1 MKPIGWIYLTT
12 NLVNGKIYVGKH
24 EILENKKLNA
34 TYIGSGRLFK
44 RALKKY
50 GEENFKRK
58 ILRLCYTLHELRIWE
73 HVYIVKY
80 KSYVRSIGYNI
91 AKGDVNTSEYNPAKL
106 PEVRKKMSESA
117 TIRCSTEEYKKSV
130 SDRMKGKKHNED
142 FKRKVSLKLKGRIL
156 TEEHKKKIS
165 DSNKGK
171 KKSKEAVQKMRK
183 SLIEKGYKHTE
194 EWGKIHSEMMSG
206 ANHPMFGKHLT
217 EETKQRISK
226 KLRGKKAT
234 EETKRKLSESRKKEK
249 HWNFGKH
256 WNEEVKK
263 KISDANRGKKRNDEQ
278 KKFMSCRMKGKNNP
292 MYGTRFLWINNGVK
306 NKRHNI
312 GEEIPN
318 GWNIGFIVH

>member
-12 NLVNGKIYVGKH
+12 NLLNGKIYVGKH

-50 GEENFKRK
+50 GEENFKRN

-106 PEVRKKMSESA
+106 PEVRKKIKDKIKKRGGLKGKNNPMYGKHWNVNSRNRLSKSLKEH
-117 TIRCSTEEYKKSV
+117 YKKFGHSRV
-130 SDRMKGKKHNED
+130 GKKHTFE
-142 FKRKVSLKLKGRIL
+142 SKLKM
-156 TEEHKKKIS
+156 
-165 DSNKGK
+165 SNAKKGK
-171 KKSKEAVQKMRK
+171 Y
-183 SLIEKGYKHTE
+183 I
-194 EWGKIHSEMMSG
+194 GK
-206 ANHPMFGKHLT
+206 NNP
-217 EETKQRISK
+217 
-226 KLRGKKAT
+226 
-234 EETKRKLSESRKKEK
+234 
-249 HWNFGKH
+249 NFGKH
-256 WNEEVKK
+256 WSDEVKEKIRIGNLGK
-263 KISDANRGKKRNDEQ
+263 KISDEQ
-278 KKFMSCRMKGKNNP
+278 KKLISDRMKGKNNP

-318 GWNIGFIVH
+318 GWFVGMIKERR